1 MIAAWLYD
9 PGAWVAL
16 ATLTVMEVVL
26 GIDNVVFI
34 SVLVARLPDGDA
46 RRARA
51 IGLTL
56 AFLFR
61 VAMLVLLSWVIGLVE
76 PVFVVYDEPFSWRDV
91 ILIAGGLFLVWKAT
105 HELHRD
111 IEAAGG
117 TPPAPPPRLFGAV
130 IVQIALIDFIFSIDS
145 IVTAIGMAQ
154 HLPVMILAVVLSMIL
169 MFLASGAIARFIR
182 AHPTTKAL
190 ALAFLILIGT
200 SLIADG
206 CGFPVPRGYMYFAM
220 AFAAAIEVY
229 HVAVRRRRQK
239 P

>member
-1 MIAAWLYD
+1 MSEHWLSDLNVWAALF
-9 PGAWVAL
+9 
-16 ATLTVMEVVL
+16 TLTAMEIVL

-34 SVLVARLPDGDA
+34 SVLVARLPQGEA

-51 IGLTL
+51 IGLAL
-56 AFLFR
+56 AFGFR
-61 VAMLVLLSWVIGLVE
+61 VAILAVLSLLIGLTH
-76 PVFVVYDEPFSWRDV
+76 PIIQAYGHAFSWRDV

-111 IEAAGG
+111 IEFQTEAQERV
-117 TPPAPPPRLFGAV
+117 APKAFGAA
-130 IVQIALIDFIFSIDS
+130 IFQIAIIDIVFSIDS

-154 HLPVMILAVVLSMIL
+154 HLDVMVLAVILSML
-169 MFLASGAIARFIR
+169 AMFLASGTIARFIQ

-206 CGFPVPRGYMYFAM
+206 FGLHVPRGYIYFAM
-220 AFAAAIEVY
+220 AYATAIEVY
-229 HVAVRRRRQK
+229 NVLAQGRRKRR
-239 P
+239 

>member
-1 MIAAWLYD
+1 MMMPWLYD

-34 SVLVARLPDGDA
+34 SVLVARLPDRAA

-61 VAMLVLLSWVIGLVE
+61 VAMLVLLSWIIGLVE
-76 PVFVVYDEPFSWRDV
+76 PVFIVYDEAFSWRDL

-111 IEAAGG
+111 IEEAGG
-117 TPPAPPPRLFGAV
+117 EPPPPPPRAFGAV

-154 HLPVMILAVVLSMIL
+154 HLPVMILAIILSMLL

-206 CGFPVPRGYMYFAM
+206 CGFHVPRGYIYFAM

-229 HVAVRRRRQK
+229 HVAVRRRRLK
-239 P
+239 L

>member
-1 MIAAWLYD
+1 MIQHWLYD
-9 PGAWVAL
+9 PSAWAAL

-34 SVLVARLPDGDA
+34 SVLVARLPNNAA
-46 RRARA
+46 RNARA
-51 IGLTL
+51 IGLML

-61 VAMLVLLSWVIGLVE
+61 VGMLALLSWIIGLTE
-76 PVFVVYDEPFSWRDV
+76 PVFTFFAEPFSWRDL

-111 IEAAGG
+111 IEEAGG
-117 TPPAPPPRLFGAV
+117 EPPPPAPRVFGAV

-154 HLPVMILAVVLSMIL
+154 QLPVMILAIVLSMLI
-169 MFLASGAIARFIR
+169 MFLASGTIARFIK

-206 CGFPVPRGYMYFAM
+206 CGFHLPRGYIYFAM
-220 AFAAAIEVY
+220 AFAAAIEAY
-229 HVAVRRRRQK
+229 HVATRRRHKGR
-239 P
+239 

>member
-1 MIAAWLYD
+1 MIVPWLYD

-34 SVLVARLPDGDA
+34 SVLVARLPDGAA

-61 VAMLVLLSWVIGLVE
+61 VAMLVLLSWIIGLVE
-76 PVFVVYDEPFSWRDV
+76 PVFIVYDEAFSWRDL

-111 IEAAGG
+111 IEEAGG
-117 TPPAPPPRLFGAV
+117 EPPPPPPRAFGAV

-154 HLPVMILAVVLSMIL
+154 HLSVMILAIILSMLL

-206 CGFPVPRGYMYFAM
+206 CGFHVPRGYIYFAM

-229 HVAVRRRRQK
+229 HVAVRRRRLK
-239 P
+239 L

>member
-1 MIAAWLYD
+1 MMVPWLYD

-34 SVLVARLPDGDA
+34 SVLVARLPDGAA

-61 VAMLVLLSWVIGLVE
+61 VAMLVLLSWIIGLVE
-76 PVFVVYDEPFSWRDV
+76 PVFILYDEAFSWRDL

-111 IEAAGG
+111 IEEAGG
-117 TPPAPPPRLFGAV
+117 EPPPPPPRAFGAV

-154 HLPVMILAVVLSMIL
+154 HLSVMILAIILSMLL

-206 CGFPVPRGYMYFAM
+206 CGFHVPRGYIYFAM

-229 HVAVRRRRQK
+229 HVAVRRRRLK
-239 P
+239 L